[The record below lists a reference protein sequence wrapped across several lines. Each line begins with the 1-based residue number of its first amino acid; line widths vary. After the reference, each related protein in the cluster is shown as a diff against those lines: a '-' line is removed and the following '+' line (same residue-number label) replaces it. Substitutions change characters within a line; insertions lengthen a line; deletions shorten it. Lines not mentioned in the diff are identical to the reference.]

1 MESQYDGGEHS
12 DALCV
17 LPCRSP
23 LTLDLMQQLSACGRF
38 GRSLAKEDQTFIVI
52 SGTDIARR
60 MGAGCQLWR
69 DALRGLAH
77 RSLDSEEHTLGCR
90 CMSWAGRGIALLPRC
105 IAPMCA
111 SPL

>member
-52 SGTDIARR
+52 SGTDSARR
-60 MGAGCQLWR
+60 MGTGCLLMAGYPGGPCTPIVRQWR
-69 DALRGLAH
+69 AH
-77 RSLDSEEHTLGCR
+77 
-90 CMSWAGRGIALLPRC
+90 P
-105 IAPMCA
+105 
-111 SPL
+111 